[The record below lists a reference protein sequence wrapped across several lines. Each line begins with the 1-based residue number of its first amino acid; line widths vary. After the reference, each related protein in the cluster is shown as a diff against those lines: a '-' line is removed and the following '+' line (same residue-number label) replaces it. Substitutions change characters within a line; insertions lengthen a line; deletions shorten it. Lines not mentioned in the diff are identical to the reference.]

1 MDIVNKIREL
11 LGMEIKLEQAKL
23 MDGTALEFEKLES
36 GVNIFIVNGE
46 DRIPLPIGEY
56 ELEDGRLL
64 VITEDG
70 IIAEIKETA
79 QEPQAPA
86 QQQMEGDFV
95 TKAEFDELKKLVES
109 LKQPEKMAAIEPENV
124 TVNKPERFVV
134 VEPVDLSAEPKPF
147 VHNPDSVTT
156 TSIHIGNESLV
167 EFLNKKVK

>member
-56 ELEDGRLL
+56 ELEDGRLI
-64 VITEDG
+64 VITEEG
-70 IIAEIKETA
+70 IIAEIKEKA

-109 LKQPEKMAAIEPENV
+109 LKQPQQMAAIEPQNV
-124 TVNKPERFVV
+124 TVI
-134 VEPVDLSAEPKPF
+134 EPVDLSAEPKPF

-156 TSIHIGNESLV
+156 TGIHIGNESMV
-167 EFLNKKVK
+167 EFLNKKLK

>member
-1 MDIVNKIREL
+1 
-11 LGMEIKLEQAKL
+11 
-23 MDGTALEFEKLES
+23 
-36 GVNIFIVNGE
+36 
-46 DRIPLPIGEY
+46 
-56 ELEDGRLL
+56 
-64 VITEDG
+64 
-70 IIAEIKETA
+70 
-79 QEPQAPA
+79 
-86 QQQMEGDFV
+86 MEGDFV

>member
-79 QEPQAPA
+79 QEPEVPVNENMAG
-86 QQQMEGDFV
+86 EFV

-109 LKQPEKMAAIEPENV
+109 LKQPEKMEAIEVKEV
-124 TVNKPERFVV
+124 EV
-134 VEPVDLSAEPKPF
+134 VESVDLSAEPKPF

>member
-11 LGMEIKLEQAKL
+11 LGMEIKLEQKKL
-23 MDGTALEFEKLES
+23 IDGTALEFEKLET

-56 ELEDGRLL
+56 ELEDGRLI
-64 VITEDG
+64 VITEEG
-70 IIAEIKETA
+70 IIAEIKEKA
-79 QEPQAPA
+79 QEPEAPVNEN
-86 QQQMEGDFV
+86 MEGEFV

-124 TVNKPERFVV
+124 VV
-134 VEPVDLSAEPKPF
+134 IEPVNLSAEPKPF